1 MLGLAKNSRLRQAI
15 AEELA
20 EAQREYESTGGP
32 ARVFRDFRYQTLES
46 WSTERRVVGKAEYLA
61 KGENPRFIVTS
72 LSRQEQDARGLY
84 EDLYCA
90 RGEMEN
96 RIKEQQL
103 ALFADRTSTQA
114 LRSNQLRLYFSSFAY
129 VLIETLRALGLGGT
143 ELAQAQCDTIRLK
156 LLKSRRPDPHH
167 GAQCLDRLLRSLS
180 LCEPLP
186 SGAGPSAADPL
197 ALLATS
203 DWPVPSLVP
212 GIRKGVRGSL
222 GLRSQ
227 NASNHLHLSTETSI
241 NYSICLVGISTAA
254 ANSSGLLF

>member
-1 MLGLAKNSRLRQAI
+1 MHWCETQRVDYVLGLAKNSRLREAI

-20 EAQREYESTGGP
+20 QAQGEYESTGGP
-32 ARVFRDFRYQTLES
+32 ARVFRDFRYQTSES
-46 WSTERRVVGKAEYLA
+46 WSTERRVVGKAEYLL

-156 LLKSRRPDPHH
+156 LFKI
-167 GAQCLDRLLRSLS
+167 GAQIRITVRNSGSPSPRLIPMRASSKRCWPECSRSP
-180 LCEPLP
+180 C
-186 SGAGPSAADPL
+186 A
-197 ALLATS
+197 
-203 DWPVPSLVP
+203 V
-212 GIRKGVRGSL
+212 
-222 GLRSQ
+222 
-227 NASNHLHLSTETSI
+227 
-241 NYSICLVGISTAA
+241 
-254 ANSSGLLF
+254 